1 MVLLKTENLS
11 FSYPACDKSAL
22 DNITLEIN
30 KGDFIMV
37 MGGTGAGKSTL
48 LRLLKKEIAPF
59 GRINGTIENHFS
71 SISFVSQN
79 PDTSFVAENVRGELA
94 FALENQR
101 LDNDR
106 IAVKIGET
114 SSFFNLSDLLDKKI
128 STLSGGERAV
138 VSIASSMITDCDLL
152 VLDEPLAQLDPK
164 SSNQIINLLKRV
176 NDELG
181 VTVILSSHIS
191 DGIIDLCDKL
201 LILEKGKNIAFDKP
215 DVLAADSR
223 FSHFFPIYT
232 NLFSAKPLTVKSAI
246 LCEERFT
253 EKPPENTIK
262 KSVHNDISVSL
273 KNITFAYDKRE
284 VDILSSLSFKA
295 YSGEIHSII
304 GANGSGKTTLL
315 KIIAN
320 IKKAYSGKVKINGKV
335 AYMPQDPRYLFTKD
349 TVGEEITTDT
359 ARKFGLDAYLTRHPY
374 DLSGGQIQKLALAIL
389 SEQEFDIL
397 VLDEPTKALDSFG
410 RVSLASYLKTLS
422 SGGKTVI
429 MATHDLDFAGQVSD
443 RVSFLS
449 DGMITISGGRRAV
462 FSSLNYYT
470 TQIRRIT
477 KAYLSTAVST
487 GDIE

>member
-11 FSYPACDKSAL
+11 FSYPDCDKSAL
-22 DNITLEIN
+22 DNIALEIN

-37 MGGTGAGKSTL
+37 MGATGAGKSTL
-48 LRLLKKEIAPF
+48 LKLLKKEIAPF
-59 GRINGTIENHFS
+59 GRISGTIKNNFS

-94 FALENQR
+94 FALENQK

-114 SSFFNLSDLLDKKI
+114 ASFFNLSDLLDKKI

-138 VSIASSMITDCDLL
+138 VSIAASMIADCDLL

-181 VTVILSSHIS
+181 VTVIMSSHIS
-191 DGIIDLCDKL
+191 DGVIDICDKL
-201 LILEKGKNIAFDKP
+201 LILENGKNIAFDKP
-215 DVLAADSR
+215 DTLAADSR

-232 NLFSAKPLTVKSAI
+232 NLFLSKPLSVKSAI

-253 EKPPENTIK
+253 EKPIE
-262 KSVHNDISVSL
+262 KSIHGDVSVSL
-273 KNITFAYDKRE
+273 KNITFAYDKR
-284 VDILSSLSFKA
+284 DIDVLSALSFIA
-295 YSGEIHSII
+295 YGGEIHSLI

-320 IKKAYSGKVKINGKV
+320 IKKAYSGKVKINGNV
-335 AYMPQDPRYLFTKD
+335 SYLPQDPRYLFTKD
-349 TVGEEITTDT
+349 TLCEEISEAT
-359 ARKFGLDAYLTRHPY
+359 AHKFKLDDYLNRHPY
-374 DLSGGQIQKLALAIL
+374 DLSTGQMQRLALAIL

-397 VLDEPTKALDSFG
+397 LLDEPTKALDSLG
-410 RVSLASYLKTLS
+410 RISLASYLKSLS

-429 MATHDLDFAGQVSD
+429 MATHDLDFAGQISG

-449 DGMITISGGRRAV
+449 DGMITISGGRREV

-477 KAYLSTAVST
+477 KSYLSSAVST
-487 GDIE
+487 RDIE

>member
-1 MVLLKTENLS
+1 
-11 FSYPACDKSAL
+11 
-22 DNITLEIN
+22 
-30 KGDFIMV
+30 MV
-37 MGGTGAGKSTL
+37 MGTTGAGKSTL

-59 GRINGTIENHFS
+59 GRVEGTIENQFS

-79 PDTSFVAENVRGELA
+79 PDTSFVSENVRGELA

-114 SSFFNLSDLLDKKI
+114 SSFFNLADLLDKKI

-191 DGIIDLCDKL
+191 DGVIDICDKL
-201 LILEKGKNIAFDKP
+201 LILEHGKNIAFDKP

-232 NLFSAKPLTVKSAI
+232 NLFSSKPLTVKSAI

-253 EKPPENTIK
+253 EKPIE

-284 VDILSSLSFKA
+284 MDILSSLSFKA
-295 YSGEIHSII
+295 YSGEIHSLI

-315 KIIAN
+315 KIIAT

-349 TVGEEITTDT
+349 TVGEEIHTDT
-359 ARKFGLDAYLTRHPY
+359 ARKFGLDEYLNSHPY
-374 DLSGGQIQKLALAIL
+374 DLSGGQMQKLALAIL
-389 SEQEFDIL
+389 SEQDFDIL
-397 VLDEPTKALDSFG
+397 VLDEPTKALDSFA
-410 RVSLASYLKTLS
+410 RISLASYLKTLS

-429 MATHDLDFAGQVSD
+429 MATHDLDFAGRISD

-449 DGMITISGGRRAV
+449 DGMITISGGRREV

-477 KAYLSTAVST
+477 KSYLSNAVST
-487 GDIE
+487 EDIE